1 MLELS
6 KEQLKKA
13 IKEVWIRSV
22 TEMQPD
28 ILSALRHARDT
39 ETSER
44 AKAYL
49 AIMVENAETAAEK
62 RTVICQDTGIPTFF
76 IRTSLD
82 FPYHGSFR
90 GAFDEAMHELTMGE
104 FPMRPMVVDPLTRE
118 DRCDNTGVNVP
129 LLHTEIEDGLDY
141 IEIKAVPKGAGS
153 GFWATFTVLPPSA
166 GLAGVKK
173 FVVDSILRAG
183 ANPCPPLIIGVGIG
197 GPIEETARIA
207 TVAACRPID
216 RPNPRPDL
224 AQLESEL
231 KEALNL
237 SGIGPMGVGG
247 LNTALAVNVETS
259 GAHKPWLP
267 VAVNINCWPGRRA
280 ACRIYA
286 DGHIEKSDW

>member
-82 FPYHGSFR
+82 FPYHDSFR

-104 FPMRPMVVDPLTRE
+104 FPMRPSSSRSSS
-118 DRCDNTGVNVP
+118 R
-129 LLHTEIEDGLDY
+129 
-141 IEIKAVPKGAGS
+141 S
-153 GFWATFTVLPPSA
+153 LPPPVRS
-166 GLAGVKK
+166 
-173 FVVDSILRAG
+173 
-183 ANPCPPLIIGVGIG
+183 
-197 GPIEETARIA
+197 TARC
-207 TVAACRPID
+207 TTRPRS
-216 RPNPRPDL
+216 RPRRPL
-224 AQLESEL
+224 RS
-231 KEALNL
+231 
-237 SGIGPMGVGG
+237 
-247 LNTALAVNVETS
+247 TA
-259 GAHKPWLP
+259 
-267 VAVNINCWPGRRA
+267 
-280 ACRIYA
+280 
-286 DGHIEKSDW
+286 